1 MDNATLSSSKRPH
14 YFDLQSGCTG
24 LQRSAR
30 PNVVRSNWRE
40 GEPPPRNDDTMAV
53 SKTSLAALYAVISK
67 TSTE

>member
-14 YFDLQSGCTG
+14 YFDLRSGCTG

-30 PNVVRSNWRE
+30 PNVVRPNWRE
-40 GEPPPRNDDTMAV
+40 GEPPRNDDTMAV